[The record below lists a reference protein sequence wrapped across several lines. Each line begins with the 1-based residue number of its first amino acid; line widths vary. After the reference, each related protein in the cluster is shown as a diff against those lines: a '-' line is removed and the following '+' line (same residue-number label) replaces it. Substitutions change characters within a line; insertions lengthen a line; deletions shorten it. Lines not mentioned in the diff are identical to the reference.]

1 MRVFSIAGL
10 LVGLL
15 ASSIGF
21 AADVI
26 PPAPLPEK
34 GSGPPPTT
42 APEDPSQSGTP
53 AIPPSKIDPGIE
65 RRPSAIPDPRSA
77 VPPPNVDPNMSVNPE
92 TAPPAKDALK
102 PHKGEEPQNKRPSR

>member
-1 MRVFSIAGL
+1 MPVRLIAGL
-10 LVGLL
+10 LLVLL
-15 ASSIGF
+15 ESSDGF

-34 GSGPPPTT
+34 GSGPPPAT
-42 APEDPSQSGTP
+42 APENPSQSAAP

-65 RRPSAIPDPRSA
+65 RRPSAVPDPRSA

-92 TAPPAKDALK
+92 TAPPAKEAIK
-102 PHKGEEPQNKRPSR
+102 PRKGEEPHNKRPSR